1 MSAQKPFPMPL
12 KRTPALSHE
21 PVPAPVYADV
31 TLEEA
36 QAAEDAAKVARQQ
49 GAMKATPAV
58 PGLRRTDYD
67 GLVYEPGTTALMRGP
82 APLVRS
88 PAVQPWLNAEA
99 AKK

>member
-1 MSAQKPFPMPL
+1 MPL
-12 KRTPALSHE
+12 KRTPTLSHE

-36 QAAEDAAKVARQQ
+36 QAAEDAAKVAHQQ
-49 GAMKATPAV
+49 GAMKATPSH
-58 PGLRRTDYD
+58 GLRRTDYD

-88 PAVQPWLNAEA
+88 PAVQPWLNAET